1 MIRWRR
7 ETILTIFPR
16 WKCRWIDLFDASS
29 RPVTAGP
36 IVPSASSARLSLS
49 EKLIV
54 VDPSGASLVDDDFSI
69 DDDGLNIRAAAIL
82 HQSVDRIPHRPIAR
96 RSQVDDDDVCLG
108 ARRQPS

>member
-7 ETILTIFPR
+7 ETILTTFPH
-16 WKCRWIDLFDASS
+16 WKCRWIDLPDASS

-36 IVPSASSARLSLS
+36 IVPSASSAHLSLS

-54 VDPSGASLVDDDFSI
+54 VDPRRASLVDDDFSI

-82 HQSVDRIPHRPIAR
+82 HQRIDRVSHR
-96 RSQVDDDDVCLG
+96 S
-108 ARRQPS
+108 